1 MEDNIFTS
9 ISGHGHKHEQ
19 ARQSFKRH
27 MQEAV
32 RQLMQRKEGR
42 IFLRWLGTGPSAQSI
57 LQLIMDYE
65 EEKNV

>member
-1 MEDNIFTS
+1 MQDNIFKS
-9 ISGHGHKHEQ
+9 ISGNDHGQEQ
-19 ARQSFKRH
+19 ARQSFNRH
-27 MQEAV
+27 MREAV